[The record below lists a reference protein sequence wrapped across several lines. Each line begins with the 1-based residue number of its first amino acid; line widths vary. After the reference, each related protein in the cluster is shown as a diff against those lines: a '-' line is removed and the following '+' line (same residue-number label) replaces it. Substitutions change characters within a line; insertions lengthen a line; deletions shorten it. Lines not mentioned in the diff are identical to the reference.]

1 MSSVQMQPQ
10 PPSQAMPL
18 RYEPSFEQSEEDE
31 AGITAELLDSLR
43 KINSITFKD
52 TGHGL
57 RSVHAKSHGLLSGEL
72 RVLEGLP
79 AELAQGL
86 FASPGRYPLV
96 LRFST
101 VPGDLLDDSVSTPRG
116 LAIKIFGVPGE
127 RLPGSEGAATQ
138 DFVLVNGPAFG
149 APDARHFLKNLK
161 LVAATTDKGES
172 LKKAFSALARGAEKV
187 VESFGGKSSTLLAL
201 GGHPETHVLGETYYS
216 QAPLL
221 HGPYMVKVSVAPVS
235 PSLTALTGAEVDL
248 RDKPN
253 GLREAVID
261 YFATQAGEWEVRV
274 QFCTD
279 LTAMPVEDASAVWSE
294 DLSPFLP
301 VARIV
306 VPPQPA
312 WNESRAAAIDDG
324 LSFSPWH
331 GIAAHR
337 PIGSIMRV
345 RREIYN
351 TMAEIRARQN
361 GRLIEEP
368 CSLDALSL

>member
-1 MSSVQMQPQ
+1 MSVQMQPQ

-18 RYEPSFEQSEEDE
+18 RYESSFEQSEEDE

-57 RSVHAKSHGLLSGEL
+57 RSVHAKSHGLLTGEL
-72 RVLEGLP
+72 RVMDGLP
-79 AELAQGL
+79 DELAQGL
-86 FASPGRYPLV
+86 FATPGHYPVV

-116 LAIKIFGVPGE
+116 LAIKVFGVAGE
-127 RLPGSEGAATQ
+127 RLPGSEGASTQ

-149 APDARHFLKNLK
+149 APDAGHFLKNLK
-161 LVAATTDKGES
+161 LVAATTDKGEG

-187 VESFGGKSSTLLAL
+187 VESFGGKSPTLLAL

-221 HGPYMVKVSVAPVS
+221 HGLYMVKVSVTPVS
-235 PSLTALTGAEVDL
+235 PGLTALTGATVDL

-279 LTAMPVEDASAVWSE
+279 LAAMPVEDASVVWPE
-294 DLSPFLP
+294 DVSPFLP

-312 WNESRAAAIDDG
+312 WNEARAAAIDDG

-351 TMAEIRARQN
+351 TMAEVRARQN
-361 GRLIEEP
+361 GRVIEEP
-368 CSLDALSL
+368 SSLGALAL